1 MQTLSERKAAKT
13 LKQLSWVPRKKL
25 IAQGGGLK
33 EIMNSKNY
41 PSLALNVELDE
52 KGMALIM
59 SERLEEISS
68 PLNQNPEKE
77 YQRQIC
83 ILFL

>member
-1 MQTLSERKAAKT
+1 
-13 LKQLSWVPRKKL
+13 
-25 IAQGGGLK
+25 
-33 EIMNSKNY
+33 MNSKNY

-68 PLNQNPEKE
+68 HHNQNPEKK
-77 YQRQIC
+77 IS
-83 ILFL
+83 